1 MDKVACPSVRIVV
14 RRETA
19 GTIILYNRFCSIVTR
34 CASEALA
41 GASGYNAV
49 EADALARPSLALRVT
64 MLSNRARS
72 FSVAARQT
80 TEHSRQKRYMARKR
94 TISGNPG
101 ASSVKILVIDVG
113 GTNIKLLATG
123 QEDPR
128 KFPS

>member
-1 MDKVACPSVRIVV
+1 MDKAACPSVRIVV

-72 FSVAARQT
+72 VSEANHGATPGRSDT
-80 TEHSRQKRYMARKR
+80 WRASERY
-94 TISGNPG
+94 
-101 ASSVKILVIDVG
+101 
-113 GTNIKLLATG
+113 
-123 QEDPR
+123 QEIQELR
-128 KFPS
+128 A